1 MLSIAVGELLVLM
14 SVLALLGGV
23 IGYVIGTDR
32 ARRGVDPAELDAL
45 RRELEDYRGGVT
57 AHFQETAELMQQMT
71 GQYRKLYTHMAQGAV
86 GLCEGPEGNPR
97 IAALQ
102 RTSRALADAGG
113 ALPEAASASPDD
125 AERSA

>member
-1 MLSIAVGELLVLM
+1 MVSIAIGELLVLV

-23 IGYVIGTDR
+23 IGYAIGADR
-32 ARRGVDPAELDAL
+32 ARRGVDATELDAL

-97 IAALQ
+97 IASLQ
-102 RTSRALADAGG
+102 RTSRALADASG
-113 ALPEAASASPDD
+113 AASESATAPAD
-125 AERSA
+125 AERPA